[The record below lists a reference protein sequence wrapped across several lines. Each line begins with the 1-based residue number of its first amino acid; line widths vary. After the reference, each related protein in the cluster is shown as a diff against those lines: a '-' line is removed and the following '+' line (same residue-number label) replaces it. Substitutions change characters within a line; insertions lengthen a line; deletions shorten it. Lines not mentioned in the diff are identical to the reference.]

1 MSQDSHEPR
10 TPATREECEK
20 LQAWVTATSVI
31 PENTATRIGD
41 LISEAIAGRT
51 QITEAANKIADLE
64 TRLRAACEEV
74 QEVRNDRARYEN
86 VTKLLDDAKVAKGY
100 IDERIKALISARMTI
115 ATDRDNLN
123 NLLRKS
129 GEQASELCEKLSTAE
144 RKLAEFERRDRMG
157 DDMIAK
163 ARACMLATEAEV
175 TGLHERMGIQAREI
189 GALVRE
195 RDAAIA
201 ERDLERKRVERV
213 ISEREEITRLRLLA
227 HRLVTQYTSD
237 TYEESYRKEI
247 DGGEATGAV
256 AAGEIKVFREMRDA
270 HDAEQTARIA
280 ADAARDEARAD
291 RDALQ
296 AANEKNAAVIA
307 TAVIKLE
314 NAGVRGPIT
323 PLEWMTDGI
332 SGLVKQRNAAR
343 DRCELADQSLK
354 IIRRDRDVAEAL
366 LEQERKSRTDHYSTR
381 ELAKVRELAIAF
393 RPDGVD
399 VPCLTT
405 PTLEILE
412 GSVKAMHA
420 EILTRRYNME
430 QALKHSRSLADL
442 NDVLRDDASAAR
454 KESARRLR
462 LYLDIVDALSP
473 VPLMPDEA
481 IERARML
488 CSGDRDGIV
497 SPPPAP
503 EPDDKFRTR
512 VLEAVRRNTLA
523 KRADFDAAMIATG
536 AALDEIA
543 ERFDVTPRRS

>member
-1 MSQDSHEPR
+1 MSHDEIPHK
-10 TPATREECEK
+10 TPGQEEDATPQPITLSAEGIER
-20 LQAWVTATSVI
+20 LRAWVTATSLI
-31 PENTATRIGD
+31 PEGTATAIGAALAELIAARADLAKILDESRFRILPEGNG
-41 LISEAIAGRT
+41 IPESMGPVEAMWTVGRE
-51 QITEAANKIADLE
+51 IRNERRATERKIKDLE
-64 TRLRAACEEV
+64 TRLRAACDEV

-86 VTKLLDDAKVAKGY
+86 VTKILDDAEVAKGY
-100 IDERIKALISARMTI
+100 IDERIKSVIMRKEEFNKLTNDAYKLAKAARDELAAMTVTHH
-115 ATDRDNLN
+115 AV
-123 NLLRKS
+123 
-129 GEQASELCEKLSTAE
+129 E
-144 RKLAEFERRDRMG
+144 RRLAEFERRDSVG
-157 DDMIAK
+157 DELIAK
-163 ARACMLATEAEV
+163 ARERTSAAEAEV

-201 ERDLERKRVERV
+201 ERDLERKRVEVMDHALAVLRN
-213 ISEREEITRLRLLA
+213 ERATLTR
-227 HRLVTQYTSD
+227 
-237 TYEESYRKEI
+237 E
-247 DGGEATGAV
+247 
-256 AAGEIKVFREMRDA
+256 
-270 HDAEQTARIA
+270 
-280 ADAARDEARAD
+280 RDEARAD

-296 AANEKNAAVIA
+296 VANEENANAIA
-307 TAVIKLE
+307 SAVIKLE

-332 SGLVKQRNAAR
+332 SDLVKQRNAAR

-354 IIRRDRDVAEAL
+354 IIRRDRDVAEAS
-366 LEQERKSRTDHYSTR
+366 LEQERKARADHYSTH

-420 EILTRRYNME
+420 EILTHRYKME

-523 KRADFDAAMIATG
+523 KRADFDAAMISTG